1 MDTNS
6 FTKPENLVQYSFYV
20 TVAGLF
26 LTAFLYLTTSPW
38 FAMGYYYGSL
48 DLFWILAAVAA
59 GYLLYKWFKSD
70 RSIFGGNDVKDVAAF
85 WFLIVMSI
93 NQGLL
98 MSMHMGFY
106 FASFFMGFGPLGHL
120 LLAALYG
127 YAGYYLVKRWKETN
141 GGMVDIAPAPVVPPQ
156 DGGEVEQQSP
166 EPEEHKE

>member
-6 FTKPENLVQYSFYV
+6 FMRPENLVQYAFYT
-20 TVAGLF
+20 TVFGLF
-26 LTAFLYLTTSPW
+26 LTAFLYLTSSPW
-38 FAMGYYYGSL
+38 LPFGYFYGSY
-48 DLFWILAAVAA
+48 DLFWLLAAVAA
-59 GYLLYKWFKSD
+59 GYLLYMWFKSD
-70 RSIFGGNDVKDVAAF
+70 RSIFGGNDLKDVTVF

-98 MSMHMGFY
+98 TTMHVGFY
-106 FASFFMGFGPLGHL
+106 FASFFMQFGPLGHL

-141 GGMVDIAPAPVVPPQ
+141 GGMVDIAPAPVVPLQ
-156 DGGEVEQQSP
+156 REKGAGQQAP